1 MWRVL
6 YMTTIAGDMTV
17 FSPRDAFISVIMP
30 ECKPLTGK
38 AFKLRSGGWVYEIGH
53 FVFVIE
59 TGKKE
64 AYKPVFRFGVFH
76 LELPTNLFVEIV
88 LYCSVRS
95 SNK

>member
-1 MWRVL
+1 MRRVL
-6 YMTTIAGDMTV
+6 YMTTIDGDKTI
-17 FSPRDAFISVIMP
+17 FSPRVAFISGIMP
-30 ECKPLTGK
+30 ECKTLTGK
-38 AFKLRSGGWVYEIGH
+38 AFKLHSRGWVYEIGH
-53 FVFVIE
+53 FVYVIE